1 MSTWKR
7 DMASGLIVVVPI
19 LVSLYVVAW
28 FYWQLAGV
36 PILQTDD
43 PTWYQRDPVRVV
55 VFLAVFGLGVLS
67 IGYLMRTT
75 LGTFVERKIDDAANR
90 LPIVRVVY
98 NASKMAVETAVT
110 GTEDLQQPVKV
121 EPWNGVRL
129 TAFKTGKTTDDGRDI
144 LFMPTSPNITS
155 GFVIEVAPGDYD
167 EVDEGVEDALTR
179 VLSAGFGE
187 SQKERGV
194 AINVEENPE
203 RKRDQ
208 DRDRGSGTPSTE

>member
-1 MSTWKR
+1 
-7 DMASGLIVVVPI
+7 MASGLIVVVPI

-36 PILQTDD
+36 PILEPPDD
-43 PTWYQRDPVRVV
+43 PAWYQTNPVRVV
-55 VFLAVFGLGVLS
+55 VFLAVFGLGILS

-121 EPWNGVRL
+121 QPWNGLRL
-129 TAFKTGKTTDDGRDI
+129 TAFKTGKTTDDGHDI

-155 GFVIEVAPGDYD
+155 GFVIEVHPDDYE

-187 SQKERGV
+187 SQNERGV
-194 AINVEENPE
+194 AIDVEENPE
-203 RKRDQ
+203 PRRDRDQ
-208 DRDRGSGTPSTE
+208 DRDSGTPSTE